1 MTTTT
6 KPNDLPLPNYIN
18 WDRLITLLA
27 EPRGNL
33 TNTLSFMTKW
43 FKAWTTLS
51 PTRDIHGNFW
61 LTIGDNP
68 TTLFIS
74 HTDTVDPEA
83 ETMKKALT
91 WEPVLGLLGVD
102 KGAACLGADDG
113 AGVEALVCMAEAGV
127 PGLYLWAAN
136 EERGAS
142 GSRGFLRTMGNLLK
156 DIRLVISFDR
166 RGTTEVITKQWSG
179 DCASVECGQALADML
194 KGVNN
199 LFTLGV
205 GSFTDSSLF
214 ADQVS
219 ECLNLSV
226 GYLKEHT
233 PQETLNL
240 HYLDKLV
247 GRLLTIPWG
256 KLPIVRTPGDY
267 GWFSPKVTT
276 IGDDLLDM
284 VYSHPEE
291 VADFIEILDLEVD
304 LRAYLS
310 STTTTATE
318 ETEDYSTYGDYNM
331 PQVWPGD

>member
-1 MTTTT
+1 MNGNS
-6 KPNDLPLPNYIN
+6 NDLPTPSHIG
-18 WDRLITLLA
+18 WDRLVTLLA

-33 TNTLSFMTKW
+33 TNTLSFMKKW
-43 FKAWTTLS
+43 FEDWTTLS

-61 LTIGDNP
+61 LTVGDNP

-83 ETMKKALT
+83 ATLKKALT
-91 WEPVLGLLGVD
+91 WDPVLGLLGAE
-102 KGAACLGADDG
+102 GAHCLGADDG
-113 AGVEALVCMAEAGV
+113 AGVETLVCMAEAGV

-142 GSRGFLRTMGNLLK
+142 GSRGFLRTMGPLLR
-156 DIRLVISFDR
+156 DIRVAISFDR
-166 RGTTEVITKQWSG
+166 RGTSEVITEQWSG
-179 DCASVECGQALADML
+179 DCASVECGRALADML

-205 GSFTDSSLF
+205 GSFTDSSVF

-233 PQETLNL
+233 PQETLDL
-240 HYLDKLV
+240 HYLDRLV

-267 GWFSPKVTT
+267 GWFSPDEVTDV
-276 IGDDLLDM
+276 GDDLLDM
-284 VYSHPEE
+284 VYTHPEE
-291 VADFIEILDLEVD
+291 VADFIEILELEET
-304 LRAYLS
+304 LKEYLS
-310 STTTTATE
+310 SRRN
-318 ETEDYSTYGDYNM
+318 GGLQQHGNYNM
-331 PQVWPGD
+331 SKVWPGD